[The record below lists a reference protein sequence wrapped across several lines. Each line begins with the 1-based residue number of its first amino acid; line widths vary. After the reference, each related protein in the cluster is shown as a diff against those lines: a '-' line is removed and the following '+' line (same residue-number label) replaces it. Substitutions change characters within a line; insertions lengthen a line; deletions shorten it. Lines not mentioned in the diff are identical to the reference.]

1 MPLVW
6 PDRFTRWFMS
16 FVYNLL
22 TSLLWWSDH
31 PGYGQTASGKTHTMF
46 GPPGQSTVNQNLQG
60 LVPRTSMFFKCRSCL
75 HEMND
80 NDIGYCIKWTCN
92 NQPWVSEGLSFIFVL
107 LEFEIPEIALIL
119 SIWNQHTFDIPVRHG
134 QSWNSH
140 LKMPADQDLRR
151 GLGGGGPLAC
161 KWSGSSA

>member
-1 MPLVW
+1 M
-6 PDRFTRWFMS
+6 MNQQA
-16 FVYNLL
+16 FVDAFGMAGQVH
-22 TSLLWWSDH
+22 SLIH

-60 LVPRTSMFFKCRSCL
+60 LVPRTSMFFKCRSYL
-75 HEMND
+75 QEMDEND
-80 NDIGYCIKWTCN
+80 VGYCIKWTCN
-92 NQPWVSEGLSFIFVL
+92 NQPWVSKGLSFIFVL

-119 SIWNQHTFDIPVRHG
+119 SIWNQQFDIPVRHG
-134 QSWNSH
+134 KSWNSH

-161 KWSGSSA
+161 TWSGSSA